1 MSYEPKILVVDDEKS
16 FRELLKAI
24 LVKRGY
30 ETSCASNGLEA
41 VKLMENEYF
50 DIIITDLMMEKMD
63 GMELIK
69 HIKRNNL
76 STKAIIITAYGSIEN
91 AVEAIK
97 EGAFSYFI
105 KSNSPQEL
113 IFEIEKIAKLNKL
126 SFENSLLKTQISNLD
141 AMLSTKSE
149 KFANILELAEKVART
164 DANVLILGESG
175 VGKEIITKFIH
186 QKSERADN
194 IMVSVNC
201 HALPEGLLEA
211 ELYGHEKGSFTGSL
225 STRKGRFEAA
235 EGGTLFL
242 DEIGDIPLST
252 QVKILRSIENKE
264 IERIG
269 SNMPIKVDFRLIC
282 ATNKDLNEEIAQKNF
297 REDLYYRI
305 STVTI
310 EIPPLRDRKED
321 LPMLIDFFVKRSQ
334 EELKKKINHI
344 DADLMNVLMEYNYP
358 GNIRELRNIIERL
371 IVMAEGDEI
380 TLRDAEKYSIFSN
393 VRESNLD
400 IEYSKDISL
409 KEVRAIAERKHII
422 DVLKANN
429 FNMEMASQIL
439 QISSR
444 QLYNKIKEYDIKL
457 K

>member
-269 SNMPIKVDFRLIC
+269 SNLPIKVDFRLIC

>member
-1 MSYEPKILVVDDEKS
+1 MSYEPKILIVDDEKN

-24 LVKRGY
+24 LKKRGY
-30 ETSCASNGLEA
+30 EAHCAKNGLEA
-41 VKLMENEYF
+41 VKMMDVDYY
-50 DIIITDLMMEKMD
+50 DIVITDLMMDGMD

-69 HIKRNNL
+69 HIKSNNL
-76 STKAIIITAYGSIEN
+76 DTKAIIITAYGSIEN

-113 IFEIEKIAKLNKL
+113 LFEIEKITKINKL
-126 SFENSLLKTQISNLD
+126 SFENSILKTQVSNLD
-141 AMLSTKSE
+141 AMLNTKSE
-149 KFANILELAEKVART
+149 KFANVLELAEKVART

-175 VGKEIITKFIH
+175 VGKEIITRFIH
-186 QKSERADN
+186 QKSERAEN
-194 IMVSVNC
+194 ILVSVNC
-201 HALPEGLLEA
+201 HALPESLLES
-211 ELYGHEKGSFTGSL
+211 ELYGYEKGSFTGSL

-242 DEIGDIPLST
+242 DEIGDIPLSS

-269 SNMPIKVDFRLIC
+269 SNLPIKVDFRLIC
-282 ATNKDLNEEIAQKNF
+282 ATNKDLNKEILDKQF

-310 EIPPLRDRKED
+310 NIPPLRERKED
-321 LPMLIDFFVKRSQ
+321 LPMLIDFFIKKSQ
-334 EELKKKINHI
+334 EELKKDIRSI
-344 DADLMNVLMEYNYP
+344 DKELMKFLMEYDYP
-358 GNIRELRNIIERL
+358 GNVRELKNIIERL
-371 IVMAEGDEI
+371 MVMAEGRVI
-380 TLRDAEKYSIFSN
+380 TLSDAKKYNIFSN
-393 VRESNLD
+393 TLEKEDYREAD
-400 IEYSKDISL
+400 DRSL
-409 KEVRAIAERKHII
+409 KAVRAIAEKQYISKI
-422 DVLKANN
+422 LKENDLNMDETAN
-429 FNMEMASQIL
+429 IL

>member
-1 MSYEPKILVVDDEKS
+1 MSYEPKILIVDDEKS
-16 FRELLKAI
+16 FRELLRAI
-24 LVKRGY
+24 LKKRGY
-30 ETSCASNGLEA
+30 EAQCAKNGLEA
-41 VKLMENEYF
+41 VKMMNLDYY
-50 DIIITDLMMEKMD
+50 DIILTDLMMDEMN

-69 HIKRNNL
+69 YIKMNNL
-76 STKAIIITAYGSIEN
+76 NTKAIIITAYGSIEN

-113 IFEIEKIAKLNKL
+113 IFEIEKIVKINKL
-126 SFENSLLKTQISNLD
+126 SSENSILKTQIASLD

-149 KFANILELAEKVART
+149 KFANVLELAEKVSAT

-175 VGKEIITKFIH
+175 VGKEIVTRYIH
-186 QKSERADN
+186 QKSNRSEN
-194 IMVSVNC
+194 MLVSVNC
-201 HALPEGLLEA
+201 HALPEGLLES
-211 ELYGHEKGSFTGSL
+211 ELYGHEKGSFTGSI
-225 STRKGRFEAA
+225 SSRKGRFEAA

-242 DEIGDIPLST
+242 DEIGEIPQST

-282 ATNKDLNEEIAQKNF
+282 ATNKDLNVEIVRKQF

-310 EIPPLRDRKED
+310 NIPPLRERKED
-321 LPMLIDFFVKRSQ
+321 LPMLIDFFVKKSQ
-334 EELKKKINHI
+334 LDLKKKISHI
-344 DADLMNVLMEYNYP
+344 DSELMKVLINYNYP
-358 GNIRELRNIIERL
+358 GNIRELKNIIERL

-380 TLRDAEKYSIFSN
+380 TLADAEKYSIFSQN
-393 VRESNLD
+393 TEKGFSN
-400 IEYSKDISL
+400 IENKTL
-409 KEVRAIAERKHII
+409 KEIRTYAERKHICKI
-422 DVLKANN
+422 LEINN
-429 FNMEMASQIL
+429 FNMDLAANVL

-444 QLYNKIKEYDIKL
+444 QLYNKIKEYDIRIK
-457 K
+457 

>member
-1 MSYEPKILVVDDEKS
+1 MSYEPKILIVDDEKS
-16 FRELLKAI
+16 FRELLRAI
-24 LVKRGY
+24 LKKRGY
-30 ETSCASNGLEA
+30 EAQCAKNGLEA
-41 VKLMENEYF
+41 VKMMNLDYY
-50 DIIITDLMMEKMD
+50 DIILTDLMMDEMN

-69 HIKRNNL
+69 YIKNNNL
-76 STKAIIITAYGSIEN
+76 NTKAIIITAYGSIEN

-113 IFEIEKIAKLNKL
+113 IFEIEKIVKINKL
-126 SFENSLLKTQISNLD
+126 SFENSILKTQIPSLD

-149 KFANILELAEKVART
+149 KFANVLELAEKVSAT

-175 VGKEIITKFIH
+175 VGKEIVTRYIH
-186 QKSERADN
+186 QKSKRSEN
-194 IMVSVNC
+194 MLVSVNC
-201 HALPEGLLEA
+201 HALPEGLLES
-211 ELYGHEKGSFTGSL
+211 ELYGHEKGSFTGSI
-225 STRKGRFEAA
+225 SSRKGRFEAA

-242 DEIGDIPLST
+242 DEIGEIPQST

-282 ATNKDLNEEIAQKNF
+282 ATNKDLNVEIAQKQF

-310 EIPPLRDRKED
+310 KIPPLRERKED
-321 LPMLIDFFVKRSQ
+321 LPMLIDFFVKKSQ
-334 EELKKKINHI
+334 LDLKKKISHI
-344 DADLMNVLMEYNYP
+344 DSELMKVLINYNYP
-358 GNIRELRNIIERL
+358 GNIRELKNIIERL

-380 TLRDAEKYSIFSN
+380 TLADAEKYSIFSQN
-393 VRESNLD
+393 EEKSFSNID
-400 IEYSKDISL
+400 NKTL
-409 KEVRAIAERKHII
+409 KEIRTYAERKHICKI
-422 DVLKANN
+422 LEINK
-429 FNMEMASQIL
+429 FNMDLAANVL

-444 QLYNKIKEYDIKL
+444 QLYNKIKEYDIRIK
-457 K
+457 

>member
-1 MSYEPKILVVDDEKS
+1 MNYEPKILIVDDEKS
-16 FRELLKAI
+16 FRELLRAI
-24 LVKRGY
+24 LKKRGY
-30 ETSCASNGLEA
+30 EAQCAKNGLEA
-41 VKLMENEYF
+41 VKMMNLDYY
-50 DIIITDLMMEKMD
+50 DIILTDLMMDEMN

-69 HIKRNNL
+69 YIKNNNL
-76 STKAIIITAYGSIEN
+76 NTKAIIITAYGSIEN

-113 IFEIEKIAKLNKL
+113 IFEIEKIVKINKL
-126 SFENSLLKTQISNLD
+126 SFENSILKTQIPSLD

-149 KFANILELAEKVART
+149 KFANVLELAEKVSAT

-175 VGKEIITKFIH
+175 VGKEIVTRYIH
-186 QKSERADN
+186 QKSKRSEN
-194 IMVSVNC
+194 MLVSVNC
-201 HALPEGLLEA
+201 HALPEGLLES
-211 ELYGHEKGSFTGSL
+211 ELYGHEKGSFTGSI
-225 STRKGRFEAA
+225 SSRKGRFEAA

-242 DEIGDIPLST
+242 DEIGEIPQST

-282 ATNKDLNEEIAQKNF
+282 ATNKDLNVEIAQKQF

-310 EIPPLRDRKED
+310 KIPPLRERKED
-321 LPMLIDFFVKRSQ
+321 LPMLIDFFVKKSQ
-334 EELKKKINHI
+334 LDLKKKISHI
-344 DADLMNVLMEYNYP
+344 DSELMKVLINYNYP
-358 GNIRELRNIIERL
+358 GNIRELKNIIERL

-380 TLRDAEKYSIFSN
+380 TLADAEKYSIFSQN
-393 VRESNLD
+393 EEKSFSNID
-400 IEYSKDISL
+400 NKTL
-409 KEVRAIAERKHII
+409 KEIRTYAERKHICKI
-422 DVLKANN
+422 LEINK
-429 FNMEMASQIL
+429 FNMDLAANVL

-444 QLYNKIKEYDIKL
+444 QLYNKIKEYDIRIK
-457 K
+457 

>member
-30 ETSCASNGLEA
+30 DTSCASNGLEA
-41 VKLMENEYF
+41 VKLMENQYF

-69 HIKRNNL
+69 YIKHNKL

-113 IFEIEKIAKLNKL
+113 IFEIEKITKLNKL

-149 KFANILELAEKVART
+149 KFANVLELAEKVART

-194 IMVSVNC
+194 IIVSVNC
-201 HALPEGLLEA
+201 HALPEGLLES

-225 STRKGRFEAA
+225 NTRKGRFESA

-269 SNMPIKVDFRLIC
+269 SNLPIKVDFRLIC

-344 DADLMNVLMEYNYP
+344 DIDLMNVLMEYNYP
-358 GNIRELRNIIERL
+358 GNIRELKNIIERL

-380 TLRDAEKYSIFSN
+380 TLKDAEKYSIFSN
-393 VRESNLD
+393 TRESNID
-400 IEYSKDISL
+400 TEYSEEISL
-409 KEVRAIAERKHII
+409 KEVRTMAERKHII
-422 DVLKANN
+422 SVLKANN
-429 FNMEMASQIL
+429 FNMDIASKIL

>member
-126 SFENSLLKTQISNLD
+126 SFENSLLKNQISNLD

-409 KEVRAIAERKHII
+409 KEVRAIAERKHIM

-429 FNMEMASQIL
+429 FNMDIASQIL

>member
-1 MSYEPKILVVDDEKS
+1 MSYEPNILVVDDEKS

-24 LVKRGY
+24 LIKRGY

-41 VKLMENEYF
+41 VKLMENQYF

-69 HIKRNNL
+69 YIKHNNL

-113 IFEIEKIAKLNKL
+113 IFEIEKITKLNKL

-149 KFANILELAEKVART
+149 KFANVLELAEKVART

-194 IMVSVNC
+194 IIVSVNC

-225 STRKGRFEAA
+225 NTRKGRFESA

-269 SNMPIKVDFRLIC
+269 SNLPIKVDFRLIC

-344 DADLMNVLMEYNYP
+344 DIDLMSVLMEYNYP
-358 GNIRELRNIIERL
+358 GNIRELKNIIERL

-380 TLRDAEKYSIFSN
+380 TLKDAEKYSIFSN
-393 VRESNLD
+393 TRESNID
-400 IEYSKDISL
+400 IEYSNEISL
-409 KEVRAIAERKHII
+409 KEVRTMAEKKHII
-422 DVLKANN
+422 SVLKANN
-429 FNMEMASQIL
+429 FNMEVASQIL

-444 QLYNKIKEYDIKL
+444 QLYNKIKEYDIKI

>member
-1 MSYEPKILVVDDEKS
+1 MSYEPKILIVDDEKN

-24 LVKRGY
+24 LKKRGY
-30 ETSCASNGLEA
+30 EAHCAKNGLEA
-41 VKLMENEYF
+41 VKMMDVDYY
-50 DIIITDLMMEKMD
+50 DIVITDLMMDGMD

-69 HIKRNNL
+69 HIKSNNL
-76 STKAIIITAYGSIEN
+76 DTKAIIITAYGSIEN

-113 IFEIEKIAKLNKL
+113 LFEIEKITKINKL
-126 SFENSLLKTQISNLD
+126 SFENSILKTQVSNLD
-141 AMLSTKSE
+141 AMLNTKSE
-149 KFANILELAEKVART
+149 KFANVLELAEKVART

-175 VGKEIITKFIH
+175 VGKEIITRFIH
-186 QKSERADN
+186 QKSERAEN
-194 IMVSVNC
+194 ILVSVNC
-201 HALPEGLLEA
+201 HALPESLLES
-211 ELYGHEKGSFTGSL
+211 ELYGYEKGSFTGSL

-242 DEIGDIPLST
+242 DEIGDIPLSS

-269 SNMPIKVDFRLIC
+269 SNLPIKVDFRLIC
-282 ATNKDLNEEIAQKNF
+282 ATNKDLNKEILDKQF

-310 EIPPLRDRKED
+310 NIPPLRERKED
-321 LPMLIDFFVKRSQ
+321 LPMLIDFFIKKSQ
-334 EELKKKINHI
+334 EELKKDIRSI
-344 DADLMNVLMEYNYP
+344 DKELMKFLMEYDYP
-358 GNIRELRNIIERL
+358 GNVRELKNIIERL
-371 IVMAEGDEI
+371 MVMAEGREI
-380 TLRDAEKYSIFSN
+380 TLSDAKKYNIFSN
-393 VRESNLD
+393 TLEKEDYREAED
-400 IEYSKDISL
+400 RSL
-409 KEVRAIAERKHII
+409 KAVRAIAEKKYISKI
-422 DVLKANN
+422 LKENDLNMDETAN
-429 FNMEMASQIL
+429 IL

>member
-269 SNMPIKVDFRLIC
+269 SNLPIKVDFRLIC

-409 KEVRAIAERKHII
+409 KEVRAIAERKHIM

-429 FNMEMASQIL
+429 FNMDIASQIL

>member
-1 MSYEPKILVVDDEKS
+1 MSYKPKILVVDDEKS

-24 LVKRGY
+24 LKKRGY
-30 ETSCASNGLEA
+30 ETSCASNGVEA
-41 VKLMENEYF
+41 VEMMSEEYF

-63 GMELIK
+63 GMELIRY
-69 HIKRNNL
+69 IKSNNL
-76 STKAIIITAYGSIEN
+76 NTKAIIITAYGSIEN

-113 IFEIEKIAKLNKL
+113 IFEIEKITKLNKL
-126 SFENSLLKTQISNLD
+126 SFENSLLKTQISSLD
-141 AMLSTKSE
+141 AMLHTKSE
-149 KFANILELAEKVART
+149 KFANVLELAEKVART

-175 VGKEIITKFIH
+175 VGKEIITRFIH
-186 QKSERADN
+186 QKSDRADN
-194 IMVSVNC
+194 IIVSVNC
-201 HALPEGLLEA
+201 HAFPEGLLES

-225 STRKGRFEAA
+225 NTRKGRFEAA

-242 DEIGDIPLST
+242 DEIGDIPLTT

-269 SNMPIKVDFRLIC
+269 SNLPIKVDFRLIC
-282 ATNKDLNEEIAQKNF
+282 ATNKELNTEISQKRF

-321 LPMLIDFFVKRSQ
+321 LPMLIEFFVKRSQ

-344 DADLMNVLMEYNYP
+344 DSALMKVLMEYNYP
-358 GNIRELRNIIERL
+358 GNIRELKNIIERL

-380 TLRDAEKYSIFSN
+380 TLADAEKYSIFSN
-393 VRESNLD
+393 LREEVVEVFYD
-400 IEYSKDISL
+400 KDMSL
-409 KEVRAIAERKHII
+409 KEVRIIAEKRHII
-422 DVLKANN
+422 EILKANN
-429 FNMEMASQIL
+429 FNMDLAAKIL